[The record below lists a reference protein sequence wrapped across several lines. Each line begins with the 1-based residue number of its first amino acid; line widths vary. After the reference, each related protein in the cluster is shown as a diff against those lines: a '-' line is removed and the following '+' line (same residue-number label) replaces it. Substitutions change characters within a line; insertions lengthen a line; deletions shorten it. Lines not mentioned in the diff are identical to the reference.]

1 MLKSKM
7 TRLSFEEALKIK
19 DQLRLHRWTLDP
31 RNFLER
37 KYTFQ
42 NFEDTWAFL
51 TKVAL
56 RSHLGGHHPKITTLY
71 NKVTIHL
78 TTHDVQGLTQSDF
91 KFAERFESYAN
102 RIGLKDIS

>member
-1 MLKSKM
+1 M
-7 TRLSFEEALKIK
+7 TRLSFKQALQIR
-19 DQLRLHRWTLDP
+19 DQLGLHMWILDP
-31 RNFLER
+31 RHFLER

-56 RSHLGGHHPKITTLY
+56 RSHISGHHPKITTLY
-71 NKVTIHL
+71 NKVTIQL
-78 TTHDVQGLTQSDF
+78 TTHDVQGLTQQDF

-102 RIGLKDIS
+102 RIGLKNIS